1 MRILVVEDE
10 PTLREGLTDLLEA
23 AGHQVRAVAD
33 GREAVHPGSAAAAD
47 LVVLD
52 LMLPGLDGIEVCR
65 QLRQTHPQLGILML
79 TARGAEEDKVAGL
92 HAGADDYLTKPF
104 GARELLARVEA
115 VGRRRQP
122 QAAGPE
128 VLSAA
133 GWTFDLGRCRARR
146 DGADVELTAREA
158 GILRLL
164 WLHRDRAVT
173 RAELLE
179 RVWESRGDLETR
191 AVDMAIVKLRQKI
204 EPDPAR
210 PRLVV
215 TVKGIGYA
223 WGAP

>member
-1 MRILVVEDE
+1 
-10 PTLREGLTDLLEA
+10 
-23 AGHQVRAVAD
+23 
-33 GREAVHPGSAAAAD
+33 
-47 LVVLD
+47 
-52 LMLPGLDGIEVCR
+52 
-65 QLRQTHPQLGILML
+65 
-79 TARGAEEDKVAGL
+79 
-92 HAGADDYLTKPF
+92 DYLTKPF

-122 QAAGPE
+122 QASGPE

-133 GWTFDLGRCRARR
+133 GWTFALGRCRARR
-146 DGADVELTAREA
+146 EGADVERTAREA

-204 EPDPAR
+204 
-210 PRLVV
+210 
-215 TVKGIGYA
+215 
-223 WGAP
+223 

>member
-1 MRILVVEDE
+1 MRVLVVEDE
-10 PTLREGLTDLLEA
+10 PSLREGLKDLLEA
-23 AGHQVRAVAD
+23 AGHHVQAVAD
-33 GREAVHPGSAAAAD
+33 GREAIRVGSASAVD
-47 LVVLD
+47 LVILD

-65 QLRQTHPQLGILML
+65 ELRQVRKHLGILML
-79 TARGAEEDKVAGL
+79 TARGSEEDKVSGL
-92 HAGADDYLTKPF
+92 RAGADDYLAKPF

-115 VGRRRQP
+115 LARRSLRP
-122 QAAGPE
+122 ARASE
-128 VLSAA
+128 VLEAA

-146 DGADVELTAREA
+146 EGAEVELTAREA

-164 WLHRDRAVT
+164 WLHRDRAVS

-179 RVWESRGDLETR
+179 RVWDSRGDLETR

-223 WGAP
+223 WGTA

>member
-33 GREAVHPGSAAAAD
+33 GREATRLGSSSAVD

-52 LMLPGLDGIEVCR
+52 VMLPGLSGIEVCR
-65 QLRQTHPQLGILML
+65 QLRQVRQHLGILML
-79 TARGAEEDKVAGL
+79 TARGAEDDKVAGL
-92 HAGADDYLTKPF
+92 RAGADDYLTKPF

-115 VGRRRQP
+115 LGRRS
-122 QAAGPE
+122 AAPVPGPE
-128 VLSAA
+128 VLEAA
-133 GWTFDLGRCRARR
+133 GWTFDLGRCRAQR
-146 DGADVELTAREA
+146 DGTDVELTAREA

-164 WLHRDRAVT
+164 WLHRDRAVS

-179 RVWESRGDLETR
+179 RVWDSRGDLETR

-215 TVKGIGYA
+215 TVKGVGYA
-223 WGAP
+223 WGPA

>member
-10 PTLREGLTDLLEA
+10 TSLREGLTDLLEG
-23 AGHQVRAVAD
+23 AGHHVHAVAD
-33 GREAVHPGSAAAAD
+33 GREAIRVGSASAID

-65 QLRQTHPQLGILML
+65 ELRQVRKHLGILML
-79 TARGAEEDKVAGL
+79 TARGSEEDKVGGL
-92 HAGADDYLTKPF
+92 RAGADDYLAKPF
-104 GARELLARVEA
+104 GASELLARVEA
-115 VGRRRQP
+115 LGRRSLRP
-122 QAAGPE
+122 SRGPE
-128 VLSAA
+128 VLEAA

-146 DGADVELTAREA
+146 EGAEVELTAREA

-164 WLHRDRAVT
+164 WLHRDRAVS

-179 RVWESRGDLETR
+179 RVWDSRGDLETR
-191 AVDMAIVKLRQKI
+191 AVDMAIVKLRQKL

-223 WGAP
+223 WGIA

>member
-23 AGHQVRAVAD
+23 AGHKVRAVAD
-33 GREAVHPGSAAAAD
+33 GREAVRPGSTAAAD

-65 QLRQTHPQLGILML
+65 QLRQTRPQLGILML

-92 HAGADDYLTKPF
+92 RAGADDYLTKPF

-115 VGRRRQP
+115 VGRRRHP
-122 QAAGPE
+122 QAPGPE

-146 DGADVELTAREA
+146 DGA
-158 GILRLL
+158 
-164 WLHRDRAVT
+164 
-173 RAELLE
+173 
-179 RVWESRGDLETR
+179 
-191 AVDMAIVKLRQKI
+191 
-204 EPDPAR
+204 
-210 PRLVV
+210 
-215 TVKGIGYA
+215 
-223 WGAP
+223 

>member
-10 PTLREGLTDLLEA
+10 ALLREGLKDLLEA
-23 AGHQVRAVAD
+23 AGHHVHAVAD
-33 GREAVHPGSAAAAD
+33 GREAIRVGSASAVD

-65 QLRQTHPQLGILML
+65 ELRQVRKHLGILML
-79 TARGAEEDKVAGL
+79 TARGSEEDKVSGL
-92 HAGADDYLTKPF
+92 RAGADDYLAKPF

-115 VGRRRQP
+115 LGRRSLRP
-122 QAAGPE
+122 ARGPE
-128 VLSAA
+128 VLEAA

-146 DGADVELTAREA
+146 EGAEVELTAREA

-164 WLHRDRAVT
+164 WLHRDRAVS

-179 RVWESRGDLETR
+179 RVWDSRGDLETR

-223 WGAP
+223 WGTA